1 MSINDTSRCYPDDK
15 YLKEMAAGV
24 ISKRFGS
31 VDEAAKAVL
40 NEEAGSNVDRLRR
53 KFREQDWFARGLAE
67 YVEAEIASRGLIK
80 EPGPLR
86 LFRSLR
92 GTLAFPGRLKRKTWL
107 SGMAV
112 MKESRP
118 KTPTAAVTFAAA
130 GLIGLMAS
138 GVVTATT
145 ALMLALSSA
154 LFTAVFWADRAS
166 EFADRRQARSH
177 LTAMTLATAAAVVS
191 FGYASPD
198 AAYTLG
204 SFAGSVA
211 AAFGLTS
218 LGVYVTSY
226 ISVEAHRAGRR
237 KTFEVSALIVALSI
251 LSQSGTA
258 LLAYDAHA
266 ADTLAVSVDYTSR

>member
-1 MSINDTSRCYPDDK
+1 
-15 YLKEMAAGV
+15 
-24 ISKRFGS
+24 
-31 VDEAAKAVL
+31 
-40 NEEAGSNVDRLRR
+40 
-53 KFREQDWFARGLAE
+53 
-67 YVEAEIASRGLIK
+67 
-80 EPGPLR
+80 
-86 LFRSLR
+86 
-92 GTLAFPGRLKRKTWL
+92 
-107 SGMAV
+107 MAV

-118 KTPTAAVTFAAA
+118 KTPTAAVTLAAA

-226 ISVEAHRAGRR
+226 ISVEARRAGRR